1 MRKITR
7 LMDNK
12 MCVIIQEIAFKYA
25 NIKYDFANFRNYRK
39 QTANNLKMQRSE
51 YLNT

>member
-1 MRKITR
+1 MSEMRMRKITR

-25 NIKYDFANFRNYRK
+25 NIKYDFANSKLQKTN
-39 QTANNLKMQRSE
+39 SE
-51 YLNT
+51 QFKNAAQ